1 MNKIKIT
8 EDKVDKIRKQI
19 YTEAKYSNQQSVMDT
34 NTSESFL

>member
-19 YTEAKYSNQQSVMDT
+19 YTEAKCSNQQSVMDT